1 MFFLTILTS
10 WLFSLDSLSAEGG
23 LSAQRSAS
31 EAVCQH
37 EVRSVILPHDWAIT
51 TPFDRANDLQTVT
64 VVQNGETVATTK
76 TGRSGG
82 LNWIGTGWYQ
92 TSVSLTDP
100 KDSVYTLVFDGAMS
114 HAKVYVNN
122 AFVGEWPYG
131 YNAFHFDISS
141 YLHAGDNTILVRLDN
156 LPQSSRWYPGAGLY
170 RKVELLRQARVHIP
184 LWSFTINTPFVS
196 DTLAIAQVKMD
207 INDIKDNTTVLTT
220 LYLDGQLVAQIEG
233 TQGVAMIPSPQ
244 LWSCETPTLYTA
256 VARVYDGDRLV
267 DSLTTF
273 FGVRKLEYVPFKGFY
288 LNNQRTSFK
297 GVCLHHDLGPLGIAV
312 HKDALRHQL
321 TLLKEMGCNA
331 IRTSHNMPA
340 TELVEL
346 CDEMGL
352 MLIVEAFDTWTRPKG
367 INDYSN
373 EFDAWCERD
382 IENMVCH
389 FRNHPSVVMWS
400 IGNEVWDQVLPGGIE
415 VAERLQNAVRLW
427 DRTRPVT
434 CGMDQVKQI
443 IYNGFGAAIE
453 VPGLNYR
460 TGRYEE
466 AFEHLPQKM
475 ILGSET
481 ASTVSSRDS
490 YHFPVVIQPDAL
502 HPDHQSS
509 GYDVEYCAWSG
520 LPDQDFQLV
529 DDNPW
534 HLGQFVWTGF
544 DYFGEPSPYDTDAW
558 PSHSSYFGIIDIA
571 SLPKDRFYLY
581 RSQWNKT
588 EPTLHILPHWTWP
601 GREGQTTPVFV
612 YTSYPEA
619 EVFINGKSQG
629 KLHFASKEEC
639 SHLAQGFHLPEV
651 SDIPEVGAFPIP
663 EWGCAPR
670 PDLLPRYR
678 LMWLNTKYEPGEL
691 KVVAYD
697 THHQPVA
704 EQVIRT
710 AGKPHH
716 LEAVWANKSEGA
728 REIQYIA
735 LRVVDKDGNICPDAD
750 DVIQAKGS
758 VVAAA
763 NGDPTC
769 LYPVQPTKPA
779 KPAKPVQLAQPVF
792 HGQCTFIVKNG
803 TTTFTAKGIKSVKI
817 NINN

>member
-1 MFFLTILTS
+1 MATLILTILTS
-10 WLFSLDSLSAEGG
+10 WLFSLDTLPPSSSTPL
-23 LSAQRSAS
+23 LP
-31 EAVCQH
+31 V
-37 EVRSVILPHDWAIT
+37 EVPHDWAIT
-51 TPFDRANDLQTVT
+51 TPFDRSNDLQTVT
-64 VVQNGETVATTK
+64 VVQNGETFATTK

-82 LNWIGTGWYQ
+82 LNWMGTGYYQ
-92 TSVSLTDP
+92 TSVNLTDP

-122 AFVGEWPYG
+122 SYVGEWPYG

-141 YLHAGDNTILVRLDN
+141 YLHAGDNTIIVRLDN

-170 RKVELLRQARVHIP
+170 RKVELLRQARTHIP
-184 LWSFTINTPFVS
+184 LWSFTITTPYVS
-196 DTLAIAQVKMD
+196 DTLATAQITMD
-207 INDIKDNTTVLTT
+207 ISSATANTKVLTDI
-220 LYLDGQLVAQIEG
+220 YWDGQSIARIEG
-233 TQGVAMIPSPQ
+233 TKGVALIPSPQ
-244 LWSCETPTLYTA
+244 LWSPTTPTLYTA
-256 VARVYDGDRLV
+256 VARVYEGDRLV
-267 DSLTTF
+267 DSLTTR
-273 FGVRKLEYVPFKGFY
+273 FGVRKLEYIPFKGFY

-312 HKDALRHQL
+312 HKDALRHQITML
-321 TLLKEMGCNA
+321 QDMGCNA
-331 IRTSHNMPA
+331 IRTTHNMPA

-346 CDEMGL
+346 CDEMGI
-352 MLIVEAFDTWTRPKG
+352 MLVVEAFDTWTRPKG
-367 INDYSN
+367 INDYHKD
-373 EFDAWCERD
+373 FDDWCERD

-400 IGNEVWDQVLPGGIE
+400 IGNEVWDQVLQGGIE

-453 VPGLNYR
+453 IPGLNYR
-460 TGRYEE
+460 TSRYEE

-475 ILGSET
+475 LLGSET

-490 YHFPVVIQPDAL
+490 YHFPVIIQPDAL

-581 RSQWNKT
+581 RSQWQDK
-588 EPTLHILPHWTWP
+588 EPTLHVLPHWTWP
-601 GREGQTTPVFV
+601 GREGETTPVFV

-619 EVFINGKSQG
+619 EVFINGVSQG
-629 KLHFASKEEC
+629 KRHFASKED
-639 SHLAQGFHLPEV
+639 V
-651 SDIPEVGAFPIP
+651 SQPTPEVGSFTIP
-663 EWGCAPR
+663 EWGSAPR
-670 PDLLPRYR
+670 PELLPRYR
-678 LMWLNTKYEPGEL
+678 LMWLDTKYEPGEL
-691 KVVAYD
+691 RVVAYD
-697 THHQPVA
+697 ADHQPVA
-704 EQVIRT
+704 EQTVYT

-716 LEAVWANKSEGA
+716 LEAVWANKEEGA
-728 REIQYIA
+728 TELQYIT
-735 LRVVDKDGNICPDAD
+735 LRVVDKHGNVCPHAD
-750 DVIQAKGS
+750 NLIQAKGA
-758 VVAAA
+758 VIAAA

-769 LYPVQPTKPA
+769 LYPHQPLPPYSSTPLLLYPA
-779 KPAKPVQLAQPVF
+779 F

-817 NINN
+817 NINNLSIHH